1 MIYQIKGKLIK
12 KEESRVIVD
21 SQGILYEIHISKTV
35 YRNLNCN
42 KQEPIELIIYH
53 YFTIDKNKG
62 VPVLIG
68 FLDELQRDFFE
79 KFISVSGVGPKAAL
93 RAFDKPIAMI
103 ASAIEKG
110 NVDFLKTLKGIGK
123 QRAKQIVAHLQGKVG
138 RFALIK
144 ESEEFQEPAK
154 DEIVN
159 EAKGILK
166 RLQYN
171 SKESENMIKLAIEA
185 NPNID
190 NVEELLNEIYRQR
203 R

>member
-1 MIYQIKGKLIK
+1 MIYQIRGKLIK

-21 SQGILYEIHISKTV
+21 SQGLLYEIHIPKTV
-35 YRNLNCN
+35 YRNLNHN

-53 YFTIDKNKG
+53 YLNIDKNKG

-93 RAFDKPIAMI
+93 RAFDKPISVI
-103 ASAIEKG
+103 ASAIEEG

-144 ESEEFQEPAK
+144 ENKEPQQPAK
-154 DEIVN
+154 DEIVS
-159 EAKGILK
+159 EAKGILR
-166 RLQYN
+166 RLQYTN
-171 SKESENMIKLAIEA
+171 KESENMIKLALGA
-185 NPNID
+185 SPNID